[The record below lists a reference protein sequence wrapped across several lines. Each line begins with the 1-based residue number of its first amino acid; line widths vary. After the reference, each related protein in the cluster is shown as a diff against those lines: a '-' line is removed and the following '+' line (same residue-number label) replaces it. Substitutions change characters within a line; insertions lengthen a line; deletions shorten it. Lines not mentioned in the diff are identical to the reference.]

1 MNQPD
6 VLISLERR
14 NALPFAARQVCR
26 LLERIEH
33 GWLLMTL
40 PNGELLSFGHHGEP
54 VEMRVKDWA
63 TFDHVIA
70 RGDIGLGEAWF
81 DGLWDS
87 DHLARVLTPNSR
99 RIIEQDTVQLDR
111 AGRAGG
117 RRRQSPLAR
126 AANATSVVWTS
137 PLAGES

>member
-1 MNQPD
+1 VSAG
-6 VLISLERR
+6 VL
-14 NALPFAARQVCR
+14 P
-26 LLERIEH
+26 LLERLKYSPDTE
-33 GWLLMTL
+33 
-40 PNGELLSFGHHGEP
+40 
-54 VEMRVKDWA
+54 
-63 TFDHVIA
+63 A
-70 RGDIGLGEAWF
+70 RDAAGQALGN
-81 DGLWDS
+81 
-87 DHLARVLTPNSR
+87 LARVLTPNSR

>member
-1 MNQPD
+1 MYHRRRAACPQGPTYCTFWVRAPASA
-6 VLISLERR
+6 VLYVPRTVAPGAQVGWLSPQVS
-14 NALPFAARQVCR
+14 AGVLP
-26 LLERIEH
+26 LLERLKYSPDTE
-33 GWLLMTL
+33 
-40 PNGELLSFGHHGEP
+40 
-54 VEMRVKDWA
+54 
-63 TFDHVIA
+63 A
-70 RGDIGLGEAWF
+70 RDAAGQALGN
-81 DGLWDS
+81 
-87 DHLARVLTPNSR
+87 LARVLTPNSR

>member
-1 MNQPD
+1 MSFSFKNNNKEVVRVVADPHPCQTVDHEALRD
-6 VLISLERR
+6 VARR
-14 NALPFAARQVCR
+14 NGIKYSPDTEARDAAGQAL
-26 LLERIEH
+26 
-33 GWLLMTL
+33 G
-40 PNGELLSFGHHGEP
+40 N
-54 VEMRVKDWA
+54 
-63 TFDHVIA
+63 
-70 RGDIGLGEAWF
+70 
-81 DGLWDS
+81 
-87 DHLARVLTPNSR
+87 LARVLTPNSR